1 MKRGHRP
8 MESEARHQTGGHLTK
23 GFCWR
28 VGWGGGGGNKKRT

>member
-1 MKRGHRP
+1 

-28 VGWGGGGGNKKRT
+28 VGWGGGGVAIRNAHD